1 MNDEQLKELE
11 LKVEEVKLALSKKY
25 NKKVYAY
32 IVTVDDAESVDGKY
46 AVIYVKEP
54 ERMVK
59 LRVLDIA
66 TTQGVTTAG
75 DTLLA
80 ACLCEESDRRIHTN
94 DALYITMIMNVMDLV
109 QLYSDVIKKK

>member
-1 MNDEQLKELE
+1 MKQTLEQIELQ
-11 LKVEEVKLALSKKY
+11 VEETKQILSKKY
-25 NKKVYAY
+25 NRKVYGY
-32 IVTVDDAESVDGKY
+32 IVNVDDANDDEQY

-59 LRVLDIA
+59 LRVLDLA
-66 TTQGVTTAG
+66 TTQGITTAG
-75 DTLLA
+75 DTLLSS
-80 ACLCEESDRRIHTN
+80 CILTEESDKRIQSN